1 MRVIKIEVTKELD
14 NWVLLDDYDD
24 KTKDNED
31 DNNSSNRNII
41 FTISCFDYNKVMTI
55 SIMIL
60 VIIITMMT
68 EKYLIW

>member
-14 NWVLLDDYDD
+14 KWVLLDDYDD